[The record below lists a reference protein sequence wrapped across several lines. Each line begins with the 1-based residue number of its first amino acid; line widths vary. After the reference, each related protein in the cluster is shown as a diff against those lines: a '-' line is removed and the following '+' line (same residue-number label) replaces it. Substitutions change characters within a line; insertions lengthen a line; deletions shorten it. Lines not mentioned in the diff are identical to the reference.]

1 MREDK
6 ELYCVVSINE
16 IKKSVL
22 IESLDFGNKLEITNN
37 DSFYRFAR
45 NQITL
50 EEEFGEPLFFTA
62 ELDTEKRI
70 INYGKS

>member
-22 IESLDFGNKLEITNN
+22 IESLDFGNKVEVTNN

-50 EEEFGEPLFFTA
+50 EKEFGEPLFFTA

-70 INYGKS
+70 INYGK